1 MNTKITRHMALKI
14 RAWDRHENCDGLNR
28 LMGSHPPSDDYIS
41 NNNSF
46 TKLTM
51 NTLHSFTLSLKRP
64 YIITKKNVSEG
75 LYLTEAKND
84 ESVG

>member
-1 MNTKITRHMALKI
+1 MALKI

-51 NTLHSFTLSLKRP
+51 NTAFIHFKLKKA
-64 YIITKKNVSEG
+64 IHNHKKECQ
-75 LYLTEAKND
+75 
-84 ESVG
+84 